1 MSDNIFS
8 GEDADK
14 SAGGNNYSNRLS
26 MGWLL
31 PLLLIVLSAG
41 LILYFMKGSS
51 SGTVGVL
58 PVDDTITNSKIILA
72 PDSIARIAIGLADGG
87 EITGLKNGIE
97 DQLIAYIISKDP
109 ADSISKNRWFDFN
122 ELNFKTNSADI
133 TDESMAQLKN
143 IAAILNANPAVKIKI
158 GGYTDKTGNEAT
170 NLDLSAKRAN
180 AVAETLKVLITNP
193 RQVVGDEGYGSQFAK
208 AAATAPDEERKKD
221 RRISLNVKAK

>member
-14 SAGGNNYSNRLS
+14 SAAGNYSNRLS

-41 LILYFMKGSS
+41 LVLYFMKGSS

-133 TDESMAQLKN
+133 TDESMVQLKN